1 MSSAVAPT
9 SAGKA
14 IMTPPKSAE
23 LGRVRSRRPLR
34 TAVVAMTILAAMAFG
49 VWSVVNVTRKSRA
62 VAETAR
68 FTVAPR
74 DFNVVLKEK
83 GELKAAKSTD
93 IICEIEGRTR
103 IISLI
108 PEGTQVKE
116 GDLLIVLAS
125 DQIED
130 KIRQEELKETNLLT
144 TFEAARTELEIQRD
158 KNLSDIRKAELE
170 IELARLALERYEKG
184 DWEQQLKDANIA
196 IEQAKIALQRRQE
209 DFEASKKL
217 REKNYITL
225 TEYEEDSF
233 NYQKAVWDLEKAEK
247 ALEVLNTYT
256 HTVELRKR
264 QADLDEAE
272 KEADR
277 VRKNAAAE
285 EIKKLRAV
293 EGAEKELAITRDQL
307 AKLRSQKEKCR
318 ITAPT
323 KGFVVYYGGG
333 GGGGAFRMMSGDSQI
348 REGAEVFE
356 RQILMQ
362 LPDTSSMLA
371 VVRIHEA
378 KTDKLRVGQHVV
390 VEVEG
395 VPGKQFP
402 GTVTKIAAIADT
414 QNRWLNPDLKEYETE
429 ITLDPTD
436 VPLKPGVTAH
446 AEVFVEAVEDKLAIP
461 VQSVFS
467 KGGRRFVFREA
478 GREVVPAEVRLG
490 SVGMEW
496 VEVTSGLS
504 AGERILLAATEDH
517 KRLLPEGG
525 PGERGPDMMRAGRPM
540 RNAARP
546 EGGEMNPAGGNGTQ
560 PVRIQSGGG
569 MPPGVQMRPVAGD
582 GQVPSSTQVPR
593 PEGERGK
600 GRDAGSTTD
609 PAARQGRQEPDQ
621 KKESS
626 TPPSSNPTAG
636 SSGR

>member
-1 MSSAVAPT
+1 MSSAVAP
-9 SAGKA
+9 SAAGKA
-14 IMTPPKSAE
+14 VLSPPKPAE

-34 TAVVAMTILAAMAFG
+34 TAVVTITILTAMILGA
-49 VWSVVNVTRKSRA
+49 WAVVNFTRKSRA

-196 IEQAKIALQRRQE
+196 IEQARIALQRRQE

-247 ALEVLNTYT
+247 SLEVLNTYT

-272 KEADR
+272 KEAER

-293 EGAEKELAITRDQL
+293 EGAEKELGITRDQL

-323 KGFVVYYGGG
+323 KGFVVYFGG

-378 KTDKLRVGQHVV
+378 KTDKLRVGQHVI

-446 AEVFVEAVEDKLAIP
+446 AEVFVEAVEDKLAVP

-467 KGGRRFVFREA
+467 KGGRRFVFKEA

-504 AGERILLAATEDH
+504 GGERILLAATEDH

-525 PGERGPDMMRAGRPM
+525 PGERMPDMMRAGRPM

-546 EGGEMNPAGGNGTQ
+546 AGGEAVPSDAEGAK
-560 PVRIQSGGG
+560 PVMIQSNGGI
-569 MPPGVQMRPVAGD
+569 PPGVQVRPVAGD
-582 GQVPSSTQVPR
+582 GQSPSSVQVAR
-593 PEGERGK
+593 PEGERGNRND
-600 GRDAGSTTD
+600 GGSAKD
-609 PAARQGRQEPDQ
+609 PAARPVRENPDQ
-621 KKESS
+621 KKEPS
-626 TPPSSNPTAG
+626 TPPQSSPPSG